1 MILIILSITISA
13 VFSQSHHHDIATAV
27 DQTFYLVDFD
37 PKDGY
42 LEIQELTAGF
52 HYIDKNGDGVLSF
65 DEYANVTSTDA
76 IQHDIFNHY
85 DSNND
90 GVLQKSEYV
99 DTPFSLMDHNG
110 DGLVTRH
117 DYDHFYTDMIH
128 HILQNNGHHGRK

>member
-1 MILIILSITISA
+1 MT
-13 VFSQSHHHDIATAV
+13 
-27 DQTFYLVDFD
+27 
-37 PKDGY
+37 
-42 LEIQELTAGF
+42 
-52 HYIDKNGDGVLSF
+52 GDGVLSF

-110 DGLVTRH
+110 R
-117 DYDHFYTDMIH
+117 Y
-128 HILQNNGHHGRK
+128 